1 MLYIQP
7 MSRKARDDDA
17 ELVRRVSRGDADA
30 FGVFYDR
37 YSPQVFGLALWIT
50 RDRRAAEEATQETF
64 LTAWRTAS
72 RFDSHRGA
80 VVAWLLAIARNR
92 SIDAL
97 RREQRH
103 DRRSVPD
110 EGYVERLP
118 AAEDTEAQTL
128 AHDEAGRVRR
138 LLLELPDEQRQ
149 VIELAYFTGLSQTE
163 IAARVKVPLGTVKGR
178 QRLALNRLHRAL
190 AGAVPA
196 RAA

>member
-1 MLYIQP
+1 

-30 FGVFYDR
+30 FEVFYDR

>member
-1 MLYIQP
+1 
-7 MSRKARDDDA
+7 MSWKARADDA
-17 ELVRRVSRGDADA
+17 ELMRRVSRGEADA
-30 FGVFYDR
+30 FEAIYDR
-37 YSPQVFGLALWIT
+37 YSAQVFGVALWVT
-50 RDRRAAEEATQETF
+50 RNRRAAEEATQETF

-72 RFDSHRGA
+72 RFDARRGA
-80 VVAWLLAIARNR
+80 AVTWLLAIARNR

-103 DRRSVPD
+103 DRRSVQD
-110 EGYVERLP
+110 DGHAERLP
-118 AAEDTEAQTL
+118 AADDLEAQAL

-149 VIELAYFTGLSQTE
+149 VIELAFFKGLTQTE
-163 IAARVKVPLGTVKGR
+163 IAAWVKVPLGTVKGR

>member
-1 MLYIQP
+1 
-7 MSRKARDDDA
+7 MSGKERDDDA
-17 ELVRRVSRGDADA
+17 DLMRRVSCGDAGA
-30 FGVFYDR
+30 FEAIYDR
-37 YSPQVFGLALWIT
+37 YSAQVFGIALWVT
-50 RDRRAAEEATQETF
+50 RNRRAAEEATQETF

-72 RFDSHRGA
+72 GFDSRRGA
-80 VVAWLLAIARNR
+80 VATWLLTIARHR

-103 DRRSVPD
+103 DRRSVRD
-110 EGYVERLP
+110 DGHAERL
-118 AAEDTEAQTL
+118 AAADDIEAQAL
-128 AHDEAGRVRR
+128 AHDEAGRIRR

-149 VIELAYFTGLSQTE
+149 VIELAYFNGLSQTE
-163 IAARVKVPLGTVKGR
+163 IAASVKVPLGTVKGR